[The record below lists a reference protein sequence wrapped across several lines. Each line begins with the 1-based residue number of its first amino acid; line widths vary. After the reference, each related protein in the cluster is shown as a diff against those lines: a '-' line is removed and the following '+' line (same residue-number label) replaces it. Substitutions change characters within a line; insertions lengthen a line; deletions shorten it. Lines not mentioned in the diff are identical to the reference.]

1 MNALVCKLYL
11 NFFFFKDPGLFL
23 HHWTLAD
30 PVTNSDQQ
38 NAVDVTL

>member
-1 MNALVCKLYL
+1 MLWYVNYISI
-11 NFFFFKDPGLFL
+11 FFFFKDPGLFL